1 MLSALAEL
9 SRDDALF
16 FCARINAIVSGF
28 DATISRMDRQR
39 AALALL
45 NLPEHIRTI
54 EASIARRGIANE
66 PAVFFRGQILEL
78 ARWIGKHCRVYPDEP
93 HTFEQ
98 KSIRS
103 AFLRAALIASELWS
117 RRIFGTRLADDGD
130 SELQLQRALGAFRKG
145 TEEGNEAPHPGVAL
159 GRGWI
164 LFSKHMGVRLKDF
177 EDLFRANTGLTL
189 EQYYACAFGLMQKT
203 FVCNA
208 NVGIFSTVG
217 FGAATGIGEVF
228 DTFVKLKAQSP
239 EDLVNALQ
247 NSAAVTGYK
256 ALRER
261 PILNFSGNRSAILD
275 PVLYFDTLTI
285 SPLFAVLKQV
295 GEARINEIFSAF
307 GMAFEDY
314 AISLL
319 ENMYPSGKLARRLT
333 PREKGKIAQGK
344 EIEVDAILTDV
355 SSVVVFEMKA
365 SWILE
370 ETILSDN
377 HEVFLAQLRKLYG
390 ISVDPEERPKGVAQL
405 AKTIGSILH
414 REWKS
419 DSVDYNYLKAI
430 YPVLLVHDDR
440 MGVAGMG
447 KFLDDEFK
455 RALIKSDQIYVHP
468 LIVLTITDLENLST
482 SVEGFSLREL
492 LHAYS
497 VENPERMRT
506 VRNFMATSP
515 EFVGKIRPSKEVME
529 ATLALGEKIKAQLFP
544 SKANA

>member
-1 MLSALAEL
+1 
-9 SRDDALF
+9 
-16 FCARINAIVSGF
+16 
-28 DATISRMDRQR
+28 
-39 AALALL
+39 
-45 NLPEHIRTI
+45 
-54 EASIARRGIANE
+54 
-66 PAVFFRGQILEL
+66 
-78 ARWIGKHCRVYPDEP
+78 
-93 HTFEQ
+93 
-98 KSIRS
+98 
-103 AFLRAALIASELWS
+103 
-117 RRIFGTRLADDGD
+117 
-130 SELQLQRALGAFRKG
+130 
-145 TEEGNEAPHPGVAL
+145 
-159 GRGWI
+159 
-164 LFSKHMGVRLKDF
+164 
-177 EDLFRANTGLTL
+177 
-189 EQYYACAFGLMQKT
+189 MQKT

>member
-1 MLSALAEL
+1 
-9 SRDDALF
+9 
-16 FCARINAIVSGF
+16 
-28 DATISRMDRQR
+28 
-39 AALALL
+39 
-45 NLPEHIRTI
+45 
-54 EASIARRGIANE
+54 
-66 PAVFFRGQILEL
+66 
-78 ARWIGKHCRVYPDEP
+78 
-93 HTFEQ
+93 
-98 KSIRS
+98 
-103 AFLRAALIASELWS
+103 
-117 RRIFGTRLADDGD
+117 
-130 SELQLQRALGAFRKG
+130 
-145 TEEGNEAPHPGVAL
+145 
-159 GRGWI
+159 
-164 LFSKHMGVRLKDF
+164 
-177 EDLFRANTGLTL
+177 
-189 EQYYACAFGLMQKT
+189 
-203 FVCNA
+203 
-208 NVGIFSTVG
+208 
-217 FGAATGIGEVF
+217 
-228 DTFVKLKAQSP
+228 
-239 EDLVNALQ
+239 VNALQ